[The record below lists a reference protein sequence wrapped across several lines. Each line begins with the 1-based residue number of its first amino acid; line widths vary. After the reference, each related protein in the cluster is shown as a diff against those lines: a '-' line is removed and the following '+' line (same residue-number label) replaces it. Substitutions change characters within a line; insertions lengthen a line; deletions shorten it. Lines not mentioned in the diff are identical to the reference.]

1 MPEDMLDKLPDS
13 AIITEE
19 ISNRGSKD
27 KRVVR
32 YKYIEDY
39 FDNELESK
47 KLAPTWRRMAMCVLK
62 IDHLCKGL
70 SFTQTKN
77 QSERMKYL
85 IEKYKNL

>member
-1 MPEDMLDKLPDS
+1 MPRRFAHPRSIPARAGEPVPKDMLDKLPDS

-39 FDNELESK
+39 LDNELESK
-47 KLAPTWRRMAMCVLK
+47 KLAPT
-62 IDHLCKGL
+62 
-70 SFTQTKN
+70 
-77 QSERMKYL
+77 
-85 IEKYKNL
+85 